1 MEENSKAY
9 LGTGW
14 AFPPTFERAS
24 RSVKLVSAEEDICQS
39 LYILLSTSLGERV
52 MQPNYGCN
60 LIELLFEPLSPT
72 VASNIK
78 ELVRT
83 AILYHEPR
91 IRLNRLDLNLDRQ
104 VQGVVNIAVDYTII
118 STNSR
123 FNFVY
128 PFYLQEGIGTLP

>member
-1 MEENSKAY
+1 MEDTSKAY

-14 AFPPTFERAS
+14 SFPPTFNNAS
-24 RSVKLVSAEEDICQS
+24 RGVELVSAEDDIWQS

-52 MQPNYGCN
+52 MQPTYGCN
-60 LIELLFEPLSPT
+60 LEELLFETLSPN

-78 ELVRT
+78 ELLRT

-91 IRLNRLDLNLDRQ
+91 IHLDRIDLSLSDQ
-104 VQGVVNIAVDYTII
+104 LQGVVNIAIDYTIL

-123 FNFVY
+123 FSLVY
-128 PFYLQEGIGTLP
+128 PFYLQEGANNP

>member
-1 MEENSKAY
+1 

-14 AFPPTFERAS
+14 SFPPTFDKAS
-24 RSVKLVSAEEDICQS
+24 RSVELVSAEDDIWQS

-52 MQPNYGCN
+52 MQPTYGCN
-60 LIELLFEPLSPT
+60 LTELLFETLSPN

-78 ELVRT
+78 ELIRT

-91 IRLNRLDLNLDRQ
+91 IRLNRLDLSLSEQ
-104 VQGVVNIAVDYTII
+104 LEGVVNIALDYTIL

-123 FNFVY
+123 FSFVY
-128 PFYLQEGIGTLP
+128 PFYLQEGARSV

>member
-14 AFPPTFERAS
+14 GFPPTFNKATK
-24 RSVKLVSAEEDICQS
+24 SVKLVSAEEDICES

-60 LIELLFEPLSPT
+60 LQELLFEPLSPT

-78 ELVRT
+78 ELIRT

-128 PFYLQEGIGTLP
+128 PFYLQEGIGTL

>member
-1 MEENSKAY
+1 MTDNSKVY

-14 AFPPTFERAS
+14 GFPPTFNKAT
-24 RSVKLVSAEEDICQS
+24 RSVKLVSEEEDICES
-39 LYILLSTSLGERV
+39 LHILLSTSLGERV

-60 LIELLFEPLSPT
+60 LTELIFEPLSPT
-72 VASNIK
+72 VTSNIK

-83 AILYHEPR
+83 AIIYNEPR
-91 IRLNRLDLNLDRQ
+91 IRVNRLEINFNQEIEGLVD
-104 VQGVVNIAVDYTII
+104 IAVDYTII

-128 PFYLQEGIGTLP
+128 PFYSQEGIGSP

>member
-14 AFPPTFERAS
+14 GFPPTFDKKAKTVR
-24 RSVKLVSAEEDICQS
+24 LVSAEDDICES
-39 LYILLSTSLGERV
+39 LKILLSTSLGERV
-52 MQPNYGCN
+52 MQPTYGCN
-60 LIELLFEPLSPT
+60 LQELLFEPLSAT

-78 ELVRT
+78 ELIRT

-91 IRLNRLDLNLDRQ
+91 IRLNRLELNLDSQ
-104 VQGVVNIAVDYTII
+104 VEGVVNISVDYTII

-128 PFYLQEGIGTLP
+128 DFYLQEGIGTP